1 MKTGRKRMKISSH
14 YKEDI
19 VLEVTNLVKNFGQTT
34 AVDQLS
40 FNVFTGEIYGLL
52 GPNGAGKTTA
62 LKSILGLLEI
72 DSGKIS
78 VLGNDPITSPIQVK
92 KLIGYL
98 PEESALYESMTVKEL
113 LDFIVSIR
121 KLDPTS
127 TSMTLDHLLT
137 VLNARKYHTSMI
149 ASLSKGNKRK
159 IEIITALLHRP
170 QLLILDEP
178 LSGLDTRSAVILKEI
193 FRLHIH
199 QGGSILFSTHIMDL
213 AQQLCTRIGIIQNG
227 TIIAEGTFEE
237 LQEKSNSTK
246 SLEQLFLE
254 LTNQSEITTNIIKQL
269 KQIPAIKVQ

>member
-1 MKTGRKRMKISSH
+1 MKTGRKRMKNSSQ
-14 YKEDI
+14 YKDDI

-40 FNVFTGEIYGLL
+40 FNVYTGEIYGLL

-92 KLIGYL
+92 EVIGYL

-127 TSMTLDHLLT
+127 TSRTVDHLLT
-137 VLNARKYHTSMI
+137 VLNARKYYTSMI

-159 IEIITALLHRP
+159 IEIITALIHRP

-227 TIIAEGTFEE
+227 SIIAEGTFEE

-254 LTNQSEITTNIIKQL
+254 LTNQSEITTKIIQQL